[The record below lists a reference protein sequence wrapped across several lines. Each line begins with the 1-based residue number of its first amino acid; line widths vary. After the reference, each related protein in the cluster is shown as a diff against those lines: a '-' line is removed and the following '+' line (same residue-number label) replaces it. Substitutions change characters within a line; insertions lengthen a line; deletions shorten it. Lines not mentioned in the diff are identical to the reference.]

1 MVRLRPGLGSVTMRG
16 RIEGDSAHY
25 VVDQLAWLFE
35 GNKSEVYWDLSAI
48 TSYSAAVPPIMVN
61 GMIKHRALIV
71 RFHMFTTMALLK
83 AAVVGANLTLGSN
96 IVHYGEQAP
105 FEAALAAALRG

>member
-1 MVRLRPGLGSVTMRG
+1 MVRLRPGLGTVSMRG

-25 VVDQLAWLFE
+25 VVDQLPWLFDA
-35 GNKSEVYWDLSAI
+35 NKSEVYWDLSAI

-61 GMIKHRALIV
+61 GMIKHRALIG

-83 AAVVGANLTLGSN
+83 ATIIGSNLTLGSN
-96 IVHYGEQAP
+96 MVHYGEQAP